1 MNIMMVMYERIN
13 EWMNVEWVFFKD
25 VFLAAVKNSTN
36 FTFFFGNFSQNM
48 NEWINKYL
56 FIVSKA
62 DALSF

>member
-1 MNIMMVMYERIN
+1 
-13 EWMNVEWVFFKD
+13 MNVEWVFFKD